1 MVAKEILTILSKI
14 EDIKEKKKFLLKEF
28 KKTQSKDEKLE
39 IRRLIDELTKKED
52 HVPIEG
58 QDLSQA
64 VFSRGVN
71 VEEAPKYERLQV
83 RNVRGFSELERT
95 VSEQNTRERE
105 ENQVVYRTSSQSQPI
120 DQSVTPYE
128 GVVNTQ
134 QQLVSGLERK
144 WAEKGIDRR
153 SIDSDPS
160 IRDAARQ
167 ITSQYLGSTPED
179 VERYLS
185 RDQSLNNNPNNF
197 YEPRQVLRETNV
209 RENIE
214 LEKRKKQKEQDIEKY
229 FIRPKGDSF

>member
-1 MVAKEILTILSKI
+1 MVIKEILTSLSKI
-14 EDIKEKKKFLLKEF
+14 GDIKEKKKFLLMEF
-28 KKTQSKDEKLE
+28 KKAQSKEEKLE
-39 IRRLIDELTKKED
+39 IKRLIDELTKKED

-64 VFSRGVN
+64 VFSRSVN

-105 ENQVVYRTSSQSQPI
+105 ESPVVYRTGTQSQPTS
-120 DQSVTPYE
+120 QSVSPYE
-128 GVVNTQ
+128 GVVNPQ

-167 ITSQYLGSTPED
+167 ITSQYLGGAPED
-179 VERYLS
+179 
-185 RDQSLNNNPNNF
+185 
-197 YEPRQVLRETNV
+197 
-209 RENIE
+209 IE
-214 LEKRKKQKEQDIEKY
+214 LEKRKKQKDQDIEKY
-229 FIRPKGDSF
+229 FVRPKGDSF